1 MRRFL
6 PAILALLL
14 LPAAALHAQTAHVGP
29 DSLYPDAT
37 LTPGEVFDGVTA
49 DQVCVPG
56 YSRGVREVT

>member
-1 MRRFL
+1 MPKPHTSVL
-6 PAILALLL
+6 
-14 LPAAALHAQTAHVGP
+14 TA
-29 DSLYPDAT
+29 SIPDAT